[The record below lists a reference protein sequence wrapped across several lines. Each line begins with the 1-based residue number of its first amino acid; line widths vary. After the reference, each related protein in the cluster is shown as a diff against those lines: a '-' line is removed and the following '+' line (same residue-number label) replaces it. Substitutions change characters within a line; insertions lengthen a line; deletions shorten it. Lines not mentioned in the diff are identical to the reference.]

1 MGKYNFD
8 RWIERAGTNCVKY
21 DFAKEW
27 GYSGEELSLWV
38 ADMDFETVPEITDA
52 LVERARHG
60 IYGYSMPKENYWDT
74 VISFMEKEHN
84 YKTKKEW
91 YVNTPG
97 VVFAIAMAI
106 RALTKEGDSVLI
118 QRPVYHPFTKMVEK
132 NNRRLINSPLK
143 EVKSQ
148 GSIHYEI
155 DLADFEV
162 KIRLHNVKLFIL
174 CNPHNPVG
182 RVWTKDELIAMG
194 NICRKYGVVVV
205 SDEIHFDFIYPG
217 FVHTCFASISK
228 EFSDMT
234 ITCTSPTKTFNL
246 AGLQVSN
253 VIIEN
258 KELRE
263 KVNEEIKSNGYDEPN
278 IFGMVAC
285 KAAYEFGKP
294 WLKELNEYLLGNLNF
309 VREFVKEHL
318 PKVSLIEPE
327 GTYLLWLDFR
337 AYQLSKEELEEKI
350 VKEAKLWL
358 NSGSMFGE
366 EGEGFERINIA
377 TPRAYLEKA
386 MNQLKLA
393 FSELR

>member
-52 LVERARHG
+52 LVERAKHG
-60 IYGYSMPKENYWDT
+60 IYGYSMPKEDYWDT

-155 DLADFEV
+155 DLADFEE

-263 KVNEEIKSNGYDEPN
+263 KVNEEIESNGYDEPN

-337 AYQLSKEELEEKI
+337 AYRLSKEELEEKI

>member
-8 RWIERAGTNCVKY
+8 RWIERTGTSCVKY

-52 LVERARHG
+52 LVKRAKHG
-60 IYGYSMPKENYWDT
+60 IYGYSMPKEEYWDT
-74 VISFMEKEHN
+74 AISFMEREHN
-84 YKTKKEW
+84 YKTKREW

-106 RALTKEGDSVLI
+106 RALTKEGDCVLI

-132 NNRRLINSPLK
+132 SNRKLINSPLK

-148 GSIHYEI
+148 GTIHYEM
-155 DLADFEV
+155 DLVDFED
-162 KIRLHNVKLFIL
+162 KIKLHNVKLFIL

-182 RVWTKDELIAMG
+182 RVWTRDELIAMG
-194 NICRKYGVVVV
+194 NICKKYGVVVV
-205 SDEIHFDFIYPG
+205 ADEIHFDFVYPG
-217 FVHTCFASISK
+217 FIHTCFASICK
-228 EFSDMT
+228 EFSDIT

-263 KVNEEIKSNGYDEPN
+263 KVDEEIKSNGYDEPN

-294 WLKELNEYLLGNLNF
+294 WLVELNEYLLGNLNF
-309 VREFVKEHL
+309 VREFLKEHL
-318 PKVSLIEPE
+318 PKITLVEPE
-327 GTYLLWLDFR
+327 GTYLVWLDFR
-337 AYQLSKEELEEKI
+337 AFQLSNEELEQKI

-358 NSGSMFGE
+358 NPGSMFGK

-386 MNQLKLA
+386 MNQLKVS
-393 FSELR
+393 FTDKR